1 MNEDALERFG
11 FGQPDCPMLLRMPQ
25 RQQSRSQKRRVR
37 KVEMVI
43 GKRAELDHGAMLPQ
57 PFWLGQNQ
65 KVPAF
70 QLRLVKR

>member
-1 MNEDALERFG
+1 MNEDTLERFG

-57 PFWLGQNQ
+57 GFWQGQNQ
-65 KVPAF
+65 KGPDF
-70 QLRLVKR
+70 SGGLGKR